1 MEFKSGNF
9 IFPHIP
15 TPKQRH
21 MSHSLTKIWTHA
33 IWATKNRFPF
43 INVAIEQTLYDLMN
57 AEFTAMNSPARIING
72 MPDHVHCLFRLDPQI
87 ALADLIKQIKG
98 STSHF
103 VNHKELTAEK
113 FSWQTG
119 YCAFSVS
126 GSVLPRVELY
136 IQHQKEHHAD
146 VSFQK
151 EFEAMIKSYE
161 K

>member
-1 MEFKSGNF
+1 
-9 IFPHIP
+9 
-15 TPKQRH
+15 

-33 IWATKNRFPF
+33 IWATKTRFPF
-43 INVAIEQTLYDLMN
+43 INIAIEQKVYDFMN
-57 AEFTAMNSPARIING
+57 AEFTAINSPARIING

-87 ALADLIKQIKG
+87 TLADVIKKIKG

-103 VNHKELTAEK
+103 LNHNDLTAEK

-126 GSVLPRVELY
+126 GSVLPRVEWY
-136 IQHQKEHHAD
+136 IQNQKEHHSKI
-146 VSFQK
+146 SFQ
-151 EFEAMIKSYE
+151 EEYAAMIKSYE